1 MNRPNMKQARQR
13 TLISLFRIAGGL
25 CVVLAVSVLAGCA
38 PPPPPVVVQAPPPPP
53 VVQRVAVP
61 RCELPNFQKGRSFRV
76 EAWAVP
82 DPNYNVGEPLSV
94 QMRVSTPAYLN
105 MFHVSSSCKVSR
117 LLHNVQ
123 VQPAEI
129 ADFPRQNSRMII
141 VKPPTGEEAFYLI
154 ATREP
159 MAFIA
164 GADILQ
170 GGEGLASLDLS
181 PAQFYQRLDQV
192 LGRINPDDL
201 SATTL
206 RTTIVGN

>member
-1 MNRPNMKQARQR
+1 VNSASVKQARKR
-13 TLISLFRIAGGL
+13 TVLSLFRIVGGL
-25 CVVLAVSVLAGCA
+25 WCLAMAIVLAGCEVRVEV
-38 PPPPPVVVQAPPPPP
+38 PVP
-53 VVQRVAVP
+53 VEVP
-61 RCELPNFQKGRSFRV
+61 KCGLPNYQRGRSFRV

-82 DPNYNVGEPLSV
+82 DPQFNVGEPLGAQV
-94 QMRVSTPAYLN
+94 RVSTPAYVN
-105 MFHVSSSCKVSR
+105 MYHVSTSCKVTR

-141 VKPPTGEEAFYLI
+141 VKPPVGEEAFYVI

-164 GADILQ
+164 EADILQ
-170 GGEGLASLDLS
+170 GGDGLASIDLS

-201 SATTL
+201 SVTTL
-206 RTTIVGN
+206 RTSIVGN

>member
-1 MNRPNMKQARQR
+1 MNSASVKQARKR
-13 TLISLFRIAGGL
+13 TVLSLFRIVGGL
-25 CVVLAVSVLAGCA
+25 WCLAMAIVLAGCE
-38 PPPPPVVVQAPPPPP
+38 PVVVEVP
-53 VVQRVAVP
+53 VEVQVP
-61 RCELPNFQKGRSFRV
+61 KCRLPDYQRARSFRV

-82 DPNYNVGEPLSV
+82 DTRFNVGEPLGAQV
-94 QMRVSTPAYLN
+94 RVSTPAYVN
-105 MFHVSSSCKVSR
+105 MYHVSTSCKVTR

-141 VKPPTGEEAFYLI
+141 VKPPVGEEAFYVI

-164 GADILQ
+164 EADILQ
-170 GGEGLASLDLS
+170 GGDGLASIDLS

-201 SATTL
+201 SVTTL
-206 RTTIVGN
+206 RTSIVGN